1 MRLDKYLS
9 DMNLDSRSNL
19 KKAIRKGSVTVD
31 GQMVRDPAM
40 AVPDGAEVTYC
51 GRPVRHETFQ
61 YYMLNKP
68 AGVLSATS
76 DRRQKTVLDLLP
88 GERRTDLFP
97 VGRLDKDTTGLLLI
111 TNDGDMAH
119 RLLAPKS
126 HVDKVYEA
134 LILGRVGSREIEA
147 FRSGLVV
154 DETFTAAPA
163 GLQVLSH
170 PEDPEEEG
178 RDLSLVRITIHEG
191 KFHQIKRMFLAVGME
206 VLTLKRLSMGSLLLD
221 PDLSEGECRR
231 LTQEELDAL
240 ENLIMK
246 N

>member
-1 MRLDKYLS
+1 MRLDKFLS

-19 KKAIRKGSVTVD
+19 KKAIRKGNVTVD
-31 GQMVRDPAM
+31 GQMVRDPGM
-40 AVPDGAEVTYC
+40 AVLDGAKVAYY
-51 GRPVRHETFQ
+51 GKLVRYEAFQ

-76 DRRQKTVLDLLP
+76 DRHQKTVMDLLP

-147 FRSGLVV
+147 FQGGLIV

-163 GLQVLSH
+163 GLEVISH
-170 PEDPEEEG
+170 P
-178 RDLSLVRITIHEG
+178 LSVDQTDRTLVRITIHEG
-191 KFHQIKRMFLAVGME
+191 KFHQIKRMFETVGME
-206 VLTLKRLSMGSLLLD
+206 VLTLKRLSMGSLILD
-221 PDLSEGECRR
+221 PELPEGECRR
-231 LTQEELDAL
+231 LTEEELDTL